1 MTDNLPITKEQ
12 FDDSIIPF
20 VNKYKRLP
28 YLSEDDIDVEVEIDG
43 EIEIK
48 PYRASRYV
56 NAFYGNQDKM
66 TKHLTDNKTITYKMV
81 ADITGHSETVITNAI
96 TKSTKSP
103 DVRVR
108 RAIDVFFNKDNYEK
122 ELGKYASR
130 CVDCTSRAC
139 KQFYWVDVRC
149 PNFKAKK

>member
-1 MTDNLPITKEQ
+1 MINKDELIKGSLE
-12 FDDSIIPF
+12 FID
-20 VNKYKRLP
+20 KYKRLP
-28 YLSEDDIDVEVEIDG
+28 LYKSDDIVVEKLNDEN
-43 EIEIK
+43 EIELRTYK
-48 PYRASRYV
+48 ALKYV
-56 NAFYGNQDKM
+56 NEHFKNQ
-66 TKHLTDNKTITYKMV
+66 NKFAEYLLKEKIITYKSI
-81 ADITGHSETVITNAI
+81 ADIIGHSETVITNAI